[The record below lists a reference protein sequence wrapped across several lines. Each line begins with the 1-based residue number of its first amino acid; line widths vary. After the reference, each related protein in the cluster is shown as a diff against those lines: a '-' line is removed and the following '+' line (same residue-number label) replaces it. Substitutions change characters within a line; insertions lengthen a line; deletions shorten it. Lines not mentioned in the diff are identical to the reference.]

1 MVSKL
6 WFLVLSLAASLY
18 IPRAAAQTNPPSPNP
33 PQSAFREESSKT
45 GPAQPAKPATLVTP
59 EMRGDILMARKMYR
73 EAAEAYK
80 EGPKDSAV
88 LLNKI
93 GISYHQMLELSIAEK
108 YYRRAIKTNP
118 EYSEAINN
126 LGTIYYARKSYRRAV
141 TEYKKALRLN
151 PKAASV
157 WSNLGTGYFASQ
169 DYTPAAGAWQ

>member
-1 MVSKL
+1 FVAMNL
-6 WFLVLSLAASLY
+6 
-18 IPRAAAQTNPPSPNP
+18 AAAQAPAAVASQSTPTTPSSFRDEPKPGQSSAVQPP
-33 PQSAFREESSKT
+33 
-45 GPAQPAKPATLVTP
+45 KPAPVISP

-141 TEYKKALRLN
+141 TEYKKA
-151 PKAASV
+151 
-157 WSNLGTGYFASQ
+157 
-169 DYTPAAGAWQ
+169 

>member
-1 MVSKL
+1 
-6 WFLVLSLAASLY
+6 
-18 IPRAAAQTNPPSPNP
+18 
-33 PQSAFREESSKT
+33 
-45 GPAQPAKPATLVTP
+45 
-59 EMRGDILMARKMYR
+59 MRGDILMARKMYR

-80 EGPKDSAV
+80 EGPKDSPV

-93 GISYHQMLELSIAEK
+93 GISYHQMLELNTAEK

-157 WSNLGTGYFASQ
+157 WSNLGTGYFARK
-169 DYTPAAGAWQ
+169 DYTHAAEAWQQALALDPEVFESRSTQGVLLQERSVD